1 VNGTEQLVLVIDD
14 EPGIQRVIKMELAER
29 GFRVLTAGSGKDGL
43 ALAEKHRPDL
53 VLLDILMPE
62 MSGLEVLRELRER
75 SNVPVIMLTARR
87 ADTDK
92 VRGLELGA
100 DDYLG
105 KPFSLDELSAR
116 VRAILRRTAPAPVT
130 GNVVRVDDLEID
142 LGSRLVKRGD
152 VIVSLTRT
160 EWNLLQCLAANA
172 DKLMMNAELL
182 GKVWGP
188 EYVGDLQYLR
198 VWISRL
204 RAKIDRNPAEH
215 SVVRTFP
222 GIGYMLSTRG
232 TEEHTEPQDAVGDVS
247 GTDAI
252 EEMDAPEEDSNGV
265 VEASATDEGELAARH
280 AGSGSGRK
288 RLRLHRAVE

>member
-1 VNGTEQLVLVIDD
+1 MNGTEQLVLVIDD

-87 ADTDK
+87 ADTEK

-116 VRAILRRTAPAPVT
+116 VRAILRRTAPAPIT

-152 VIVSLTRT
+152 AIISLTRT

-232 TEEHTEPQDAVGDVS
+232 TEEHTDSDDAVG
-247 GTDAI
+247 GTADAM
-252 EEMDAPEEDSNGV
+252 EEMDASEEDSDGAM
-265 VEASATDEGELAARH
+265 EMSSANDEGELAARH
-280 AGSGSGRK
+280 AGGAGRK
-288 RLRLHRAVE
+288 RLRLHRAGE